1 MTNPTPNEHPIMNGN
16 SLPFTTVEAAALGDL
31 FDRMSKDPEI
41 TRHFDAMIAGL
52 SPNDN
57 DLIDFIA
64 AHTDSA
70 DPRPTAGYLVSLA
83 TFYWELAL
91 MH

>member
-1 MTNPTPNEHPIMNGN
+1 MTNHNPDDYPVLAGAP
-16 SLPFTTVEAAALGDL
+16 LAFTTLEAAALGDL

-64 AHTDSA
+64 AHTDPEH
-70 DPRPTAGYLVSLA
+70 PRPTSGYLVSLA

-91 MH
+91 M